1 MMNSALRNR
10 LDFERIIL
18 AKHFPFM
25 RANLYGSNPN
35 FEGGYRTT
43 SGGNNYRLR
52 VAIPSW
58 YPSDMPSLYV
68 VSPSRLR
75 KFGYSGSINNEG
87 TSHAYHTLSN
97 GPGGCVQIC
106 HFKSENWDASQTCA
120 GVLAK
125 GLMWCE
131 AYDCHLA
138 TGLSIAEIL
147 ENFRR
152 KISW

>member
-10 LDFERIIL
+10 LDFERRIL

-35 FEGGYRTT
+35 FEGSYRTT
-43 SGGNNYRLR
+43 SGGKSYRLR
-52 VAIPSW
+52 VAIPNW
-58 YPSDMPSLYV
+58 YPSHMPSLYV

-75 KFGYSGSINNEG
+75 KFGYSGYINNEG
-87 TSHAYHTLSN
+87 ASHSYHTMGT
-97 GPGGCVQIC
+97 GPGGCVEIC

-120 GVLAK
+120 GVLSK
-125 GLMWCE
+125 GIMWCE